1 MTGLFDKYAPL
12 QTRVDMMLKLG
23 SDALGVEFDDILS
36 TTHGRIGNRK
46 ILLAGTNNYLGL
58 TFDEDCRAA
67 AKKAIDDHGTG
78 TTGSRIANGTYS
90 EHVDL
95 EKALAEH
102 LGMESCIVFTTGYQT
117 NLAAISGLAGDK
129 DVIFMDA
136 DAHACIIDGSRLTNA
151 STIRFRHNNPEDLDK
166 RLRRQGEIEGGNAL
180 VVIEGMYSMFGDIAP
195 VDEFIDVTHRHGGYL
210 FIDEAHSYGV
220 FGPTGCGIAEQQGV
234 LDKVDFISGTFSK
247 SLASV
252 GGFCASKHP
261 EFEITRKVMRPYM
274 FTASATPANICAARV
289 AVEKIKSGN
298 HLRTNL
304 KERADQLHAGLTA
317 LGFDLCAGPS
327 PVIAVRR
334 ANEAIAAMEWNWL
347 MENSVYVNLAV
358 PPGTPQSSSLLRI
371 SLSAAHSEADV
382 QTLIDT
388 FAKMKAS
395 EAEIMSGMMGK
406 LQAAE

>member
-1 MTGLFDKYAPL
+1 MTRLFDKYAPL
-12 QTRVDMMLKLG
+12 KARVDMMMKMG

-36 TTHGRIGNRK
+36 STRGRIDNRE

-58 TFDEDCRAA
+58 TFDEDCREA
-67 AKKAIDDHGTG
+67 AKKAIDNHGTG
-78 TTGSRIANGTYS
+78 TTGSRIANGTYT

-102 LGMESCIVFTTGYQT
+102 FGMPSCIVFTTGYQT

-180 VVIEGMYSMFGDIAP
+180 VVIEGLYSMFGDVAP

-220 FGPTGCGIAEQQGV
+220 FGPTGCGIAEEQGV
-234 LDKVDFISGTFSK
+234 LDQVDFISGTFSK

-274 FTASATPANICAARV
+274 FTASATPANIYAARV
-289 AVEKIKSGN
+289 AVEKIKSGAY
-298 HLRTNL
+298 LRDNL
-304 KERADQLHAGLTA
+304 KARAQQLHTGLTA
-317 LGFDLCAGPS
+317 LGFDLCADPS
-327 PVIAVRR
+327 PIIAVRR
-334 ANEAIAAMEWNWL
+334 DNEGIAAMEWNWL
-347 MENSVYVNLAV
+347 MENGVYVNLAV

-371 SLSAAHSEADV
+371 SLSAAHTEEDV
-382 QTLIDT
+382 KIIIDT
-388 FAKMKAS
+388 FARMKAS
-395 EAEIMSGMMGK
+395 QAEIMAGMMGK